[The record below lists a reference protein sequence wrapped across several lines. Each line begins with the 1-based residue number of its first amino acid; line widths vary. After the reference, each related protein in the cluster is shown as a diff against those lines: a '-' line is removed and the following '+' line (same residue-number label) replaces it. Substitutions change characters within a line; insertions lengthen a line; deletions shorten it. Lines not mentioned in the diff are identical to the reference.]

1 MSIALA
7 SARRRVSFKYVAPSL
22 APVLILCIAN
32 GIALPSFSNPTYWPQ
47 MLATMAPL
55 ALIAMASTPAFLV
68 RGIDLSISPLVV
80 VVNIVI
86 VKYLLPHEIF
96 GGILLMPVAVLAGA
110 VSGLVIGAAIAVLRI
125 PSVLV
130 TLSALFV
137 LTGLAQSLLSTPITA
152 GPSWL
157 DNLAGMVGPVP
168 GAVLTVG
175 IPLIVW
181 KVVEKSPYGV
191 AVRAVGDSDTAAMS
205 AGVDVT
211 RVRLIAYTAGGALA
225 GCAAIAY
232 TALAR
237 SADSSSPAQFTV
249 LALAAVAL
257 GGTSMTGGRG
267 GLGLSV
273 LGAAMIFLI
282 QTLLNATHVSVF
294 YLDLA
299 YGGALVLAVM
309 IGGRAL
315 VMKGRAR

>member
-7 SARRRVSFKYVAPSL
+7 TPRWRVPVKYLAPSL
-22 APVLILCIAN
+22 APVLVLCIAN

-96 GGILLMPVAVLAGA
+96 GGILLIPVAVLAGA
-110 VSGLVIGAAIAVLRI
+110 FSGLVIGAAIAVLRI

-137 LTGLAQSLLSTPITA
+137 LTGLAQSLLTTPITA

-168 GAVLTVG
+168 GALLTVG
-175 IPLIVW
+175 LPLIAW
-181 KVVEKSPYGV
+181 KVVETSPFGV
-191 AVRAVGDSDTAAMS
+191 ALRAVGDSDTAAMS
-205 AGVDVT
+205 AGIDVT

-315 VMKGRAR
+315 VTEGRAR